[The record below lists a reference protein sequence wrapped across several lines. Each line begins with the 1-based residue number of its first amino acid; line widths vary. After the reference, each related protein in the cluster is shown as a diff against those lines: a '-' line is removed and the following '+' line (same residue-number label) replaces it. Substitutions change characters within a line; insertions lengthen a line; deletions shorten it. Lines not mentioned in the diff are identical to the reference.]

1 MSSLLFQNAPL
12 PWFLMPL
19 PASAPRRKK
28 GRDTS
33 LIQRAC
39 KLNIYNS
46 SASSVKEIEHISLNQ
61 RLLIGCFNISR
72 RITEGKEDVAH
83 DWLNKTKRRKA
94 VLFNIYSTVN
104 EKIALSLRQAAI
116 GASAVVWR
124 GVFISFSAGYSWIV
138 HDVYIALF
146 SVLLSTDLIV

>member
-1 MSSLLFQNAPL
+1 MVCAGFNNELPPVSKRSSALVSNAPPRL
-12 PWFLMPL
+12 R
-19 PASAPRRKK
+19 PRRKK

-72 RITEGKEDVAH
+72 RITEGKEDVERR
-83 DWLNKTKRRKA
+83 NKETKSCP
-94 VLFNIYSTVN
+94 V
-104 EKIALSLRQAAI
+104 
-116 GASAVVWR
+116 
-124 GVFISFSAGYSWIV
+124 
-138 HDVYIALF
+138 
-146 SVLLSTDLIV
+146 